1 MPISGLILTLCSDPD
16 AAQSAIL
23 KCHEDPR
30 IEVGQCVGLRR
41 CPITLTTESQDEDK
55 ACWQALQDDPGID
68 HVDVACVFFDDDQAD
83 DSPHKHLSK
92 ALTACLCKPNDLEI
106 S

>member
-1 MPISGLILTLCSDPD
+1 MPISGLILTLCSDSK

-30 IEVGQCVGLRR
+30 IEVGEFVGLRR
-41 CPITLTTESQDEDK
+41 CPITLTTQSQEEDK
-55 ACWQALQDDPGID
+55 ACWQALQADPGID

-83 DSPHKHLSK
+83 DSPKQATVDDSDSTL
-92 ALTACLCKPNDLEI
+92 AQAQ
-106 S
+106 